1 MNLLANLVTMS
12 FPYATETVCL
22 AMAIQGSM
30 TVRQGPNKSRSM
42 HWFHAFVRSTLTAY
56 AGATFTNIFMGRP
69 TAMLSNDVFFGAC
82 LLGYLLVNYTPF
94 NLAYLVFNS
103 PPGQLVVT
111 VLSQVFRVG
120 GIKGFSDAAF
130 AMFKENPSPYYD
142 VPVFGPILFPSV
154 LGNMGGFFFCGLDG
168 YLEKGMPW
176 LFQQGI
182 SCSTFYHF
190 YAHDTTGFIG
200 TTLRTYLRPIAVP
213 FMTFM
218 GASDEE
224 SNDDALFAH
233 VAVGCF
239 MVLMAVLRMDM
250 VLGGKF
256 SPFEVLGGMI
266 CKPFGKKRKDNVK
279 KPKKKKVQ

>member
-30 TVRQGPNKSRSM
+30 AVRQGPNKSRSM

-154 LGNMGGFFFCGLDG
+154 LGNMGGFFFGGLDG

-176 LFQQGI
+176 LFQQV
-182 SCSTFYHF
+182 SVCV
-190 YAHDTTGFIG
+190 
-200 TTLRTYLRPIAVP
+200 YL
-213 FMTFM
+213 
-218 GASDEE
+218 
-224 SNDDALFAH
+224 
-233 VAVGCF
+233 
-239 MVLMAVLRMDM
+239 
-250 VLGGKF
+250 
-256 SPFEVLGGMI
+256 
-266 CKPFGKKRKDNVK
+266 
-279 KPKKKKVQ
+279 